1 MNPFVLISAIL
12 RRHRAITILFV
23 LIVSLSVAL
32 GVGIIS
38 QERSLRQGSATAAE
52 KFDLIVA
59 APGSQVDIVL
69 STVYLQPK
77 AVELLEGELLAEL
90 LAEPQAAFVAPLA
103 FGDNYQGL
111 PVVGSS
117 PEFVT
122 YLADDQLSGRVFEA
136 IDEAVI
142 GVDVDLQIGETF
154 TPTHDHVR
162 AVNLD
167 VEERSLAESARSH
180 AEAITEVVGRL
191 PRTGTPW
198 DRSLVTPVEAVWA
211 IHDLP
216 TGHDPDGFRADQIG
230 PPFDPEFLPGIPA
243 VIVKPDSVAA
253 AYGLRNQYR
262 TERTMAFFPAEVLVQ
277 LYALMGDARAILSI
291 LALLTQVLVLLG
303 IFAGILALVQLFRRQ
318 FVVLRA
324 IGAPRLYLFSVLW
337 GYTSALV
344 VSGGVI
350 GLGLGWGISVVLAHW
365 LGART
370 GIALQAGLGGA
381 ELISASVFVI
391 TGCGLALIPAALL
404 YRQPVVE
411 GLTQL

>member
-1 MNPFVLISAIL
+1 MNPLILIRAIW

-23 LIVSLSVAL
+23 SIVALSVAL

-38 QERSLRQGSATAAE
+38 QERSLRQGSATAAD

-69 STVYLQPK
+69 SAVYLQPK
-77 AVELLEGELLAEL
+77 AVELLDGALLAEL
-90 LAEPQAAFVAPLA
+90 LAEPQASFVAPLA

-111 PVVGSS
+111 PVVGST
-117 PEFVT
+117 PQFVS
-122 YLADDQLSGRVFEA
+122 YLADDQLTGRVFEA

-142 GVDVDLQIGETF
+142 GVDVALQIGDTF
-154 TPTHDHVR
+154 TPAHDQMR
-162 AVNLD
+162 AVNLT
-167 VEERSLAESARSH
+167 EEETSLAESARSH
-180 AEAITEVVGRL
+180 AEAETRVVGRL

-198 DRSLVTPVEAVWA
+198 DRALVTPVEAVWA
-211 IHDLP
+211 VHNLP
-216 TGHDPDGFRADQIG
+216 TGHDPSSDRAAAIG
-230 PPFDPEFLPGIPA
+230 PPFAADFVPGIPA
-243 VIVKPDSVAA
+243 VIVKPESVAA

-277 LYALMGDARAILSI
+277 LYALMGDARAIMSI

-324 IGAPRLYLFSVLW
+324 IGAPRFYLFSVLW
-337 GYTSALV
+337 GYTSTLV
-344 VSGGVI
+344 IGGGLL
-350 GLGLGWGISVVLAHW
+350 GLGLGWAVSAGLANW

-381 ELISASVFVI
+381 ELISVGVFVI
-391 TGCGLALIPAALL
+391 TGCGLALIPATLL

-411 GLTQL
+411 ELSKL